1 MPLDP
6 ILISRVWSFFTKRP
20 TIVSRTKHKK
30 VANCSALAE
39 RELPLSRMMR
49 YALLA
54 FSESLAL
61 RFRAVAHVHPI
72 FQHMLYHSNAP

>member
-1 MPLDP
+1 MPLESV
-6 ILISRVWSFFTKRP
+6 LIVRVWSFFTKRP
-20 TIVSRTKHKK
+20 TIVLHTKNKK
-30 VANCSALAE
+30 VAKSSALAE
-39 RELPLSRMMR
+39 RELSLCRMMR